1 LTFDIYH
8 LVSDLRRMKLTS
20 TFWGLF
26 IGIPLMAAQATDKK
40 DDKQPNII
48 PNPSFELYANTPLGW
63 YLKGEHFNYA
73 LKYWTSPTATSPDAY
88 SPKVKVP
95 DNWADKG
102 FGKLKA
108 HSGNSM
114 VGITVYGCENGKPH
128 CREYIQI
135 QLAEPLVPNQDYEL
149 AFYYSH
155 LPRSLQINNLGA
167 YFAKKKINTKIEES
181 LNVNADVFA
190 SEILSASGTWKK
202 FAKQFKAKA
211 DADYLILG
219 NFFSDNQTLTQ
230 PSVKADGL
238 NFAYYY
244 IDDVVLKK
252 IPPILPI
259 PVPDDDLT
267 KVKIEKGKVVQL
279 KNIYF
284 ETNGFELEPRSYFEL
299 KKLLQVLRENPTMTI
314 EVRGHTDNQGSHE
327 YNMKLSEDRAK
338 SVANFL
344 IYNGIKPY
352 RLKSKGFGETQP
364 LTENESEDG
373 KQRNRRV
380 EFAILSK

>member
-1 LTFDIYH
+1 MKFINTFLGVI
-8 LVSDLRRMKLTS
+8 
-20 TFWGLF
+20 FGLNVLF
-26 IGIPLMAAQATDKK
+26 AQNSSKK
-40 DDKQPNII
+40 EEKQPNIV

-63 YLKGEHFNYA
+63 FLKGEHFNYA
-73 LKYWTSPTATSPDAY
+73 IKYWTSPTASSPDAY

-95 DNWADKG
+95 DNWAHKG
-102 FGKLKA
+102 FGKQKA

-114 VGITVYGCENGKPH
+114 IGITVYGCENGKPH
-128 CREYIQI
+128 CREYVQI
-135 QLAEPLVPNQDYEL
+135 QLAEPLVPSQDYEL
-149 AFYYSH
+149 EFYYSH
-155 LPRSLQINNLGA
+155 LPRSLQINNIGVH
-167 YFAKKKINTKIEES
+167 FSKKKLNTKIEEP

-190 SEILSASGTWKK
+190 SNILSASNGWKK
-202 FAKQFKAKA
+202 FSQKLKAKG

-219 NFFSDNQTLTQ
+219 NFFSDAQTLTK
-230 PSVKADGL
+230 PSGKADGL

-267 KVKIEKGKVVQL
+267 KVKIERGKVVQL

-299 KKLLQVLRENPTMTI
+299 KKLLQILRENPTMTI
-314 EVRGHTDNQGSHE
+314 EVRGHTDNQGTHE
-327 YNMKLSEDRAK
+327 YNMKLSDDRAK
-338 SVANFL
+338 SVVNFL
-344 IYNGIKPY
+344 IYNGIKSY

-364 LTENESEDG
+364 LTENETEDG

>member
-1 LTFDIYH
+1 MLCFTTI
-8 LVSDLRRMKLTS
+8 SAQTS
-20 TFWGLF
+20 
-26 IGIPLMAAQATDKK
+26 DKK
-40 DDKQPNII
+40 EEKQPNIV
-48 PNPSFELYANTPLGW
+48 PNSSFELYANTPLGW

-73 LKYWTSPTATSPDAY
+73 MKYWTSPTATSPDAY

-102 FGKLKA
+102 FGKQKA
-108 HSGNSM
+108 HTGNSM
-114 VGITVYGCENGKPH
+114 IGITVYGCENGKPH
-128 CREYIQI
+128 CREYVQI
-135 QLAEPLVPNQDYEL
+135 QLAEPLVPNQNYEL
-149 AFYYSH
+149 EFYYNH
-155 LPRSLQINNLGA
+155 LPRSLQINNIGA
-167 YFAKKKINTKIEES
+167 YFSKKKLNTKIEEP
-181 LNVNADVFA
+181 LNMNADVFSA
-190 SEILSASGTWKK
+190 EILSANGAWKK
-202 FAKQFKAKA
+202 FSKKFIAKA

-219 NFFSDNQTLTQ
+219 NFFSDNQTLTK
-230 PSVKADGL
+230 PSGKSDGL

-267 KVKIEKGKVVQL
+267 KVKIEQGKVVQL

-299 KKLLQVLRENPTMTI
+299 KKLLQVLREHPTMTI
-314 EVRGHTDNQGSHE
+314 EVRGHTDNQGTHD
-327 YNMKLSEDRAK
+327 YNMKLSDDRAK
-338 SVANFL
+338 SVVNFL

-364 LTENESEDG
+364 LTENETEDG